1 MSPPSQNAAP
11 PVAAGLPRRARRRAR
26 ALVLALTALALLP
39 GLALLPSADAAEAVT
54 VQLKWRHQF
63 AFAGYYAAQ
72 AKGYYRDAGLEV
84 TLREAQPGQDT
95 LQAVLDGSAQYGVG
109 NASLLLRRAAGA
121 PVVLLASVFQH
132 SASVLAVR
140 LDDAGRRRPWPA
152 TRLALGPD
160 TEELRVYLLQ
170 AKVPLA
176 QVPLLPANRGTED
189 LLAGRVDAIS
199 AYLSSAPYALERAGL
214 RYELLQPRSAGID
227 FYGDN
232 LYTTE
237 SELREH
243 PARARALRAA
253 TLQGWR
259 YALAH
264 PNEIVDLIR
273 ARYPDRKPREELL
286 WEAAQ
291 IAPLLEQHLIELGY
305 SNPQRWQGI
314 ADSYA
319 AAGLLPAGFTL
330 DGFLYHDSPAT
341 PAWHYA
347 LGVALALLAGA
358 ALWRLLRVSR
368 ALRGAEVRV
377 DDAERLASFALEG
390 AGEGSWDWQPQRP
403 ALHLSPRYCAIL
415 GYAPGELRPANV
427 AQWLQLVHPNDRARI
442 AAEIAALD
450 QPEVGRTPFT
460 MEFRMACR
468 DGSWTWVLG
477 RGMVL
482 ARDAGGRPLRI
493 SGTLG
498 DISDRSAAELARMAA
513 MLDALPGA
521 LLVAERGGRVRQAND
536 AAELVF
542 AAAGGQLA
550 GASME
555 LLIPD
560 VMRDTPGRPRE
571 LFARPR
577 MPGRVLTA
585 RRLDGSHFPAMVHLA
600 PIQLGGQGL
609 VVVSL
614 RDMTQRQRAEEALQ
628 ASSERYRLIVQTA
641 AEGIWM
647 CDAADLTSFVNPTM
661 ARMLGY
667 EVEHM
672 LGRPMADFMDPD
684 CPALHAVRRAGAAGA
699 SAAEPTEGRFYRQD
713 GSSLWALLASTTVH
727 ADNGSY
733 AGTLSMVTDISDRR
747 LAELALRHSNQR
759 LASVFNA
766 VTNGLLVFD
775 AAGNIVECNA
785 AASRMLGRAA
795 ARGAGQW
802 DGVHED
808 GRRFCA
814 PEHPVAQALHS
825 GQAVRDVVMGVPAGA
840 GAAAATCW
848 LSVNVEPLRDEHGP
862 GSMLVAS
869 LTDITYRKRS
879 EDALR
884 QGEQRL
890 QEIIQ
895 MMPIGLFIK
904 DKDSRMLLMN
914 RACEQQFGYTFD
926 ELNNGDYSV
935 FHAPEEAAAFR
946 ARDLEAF
953 AGRALIDFEETIWN
967 PALGQARQLRT
978 FKKPVYDAHGA
989 PAYLI
994 GMAIDISD
1002 SKATER
1008 ALRELNEHLEERVAQ
1023 RTAQLEE
1030 ARQQAEEA
1038 SAAKGQF
1045 LAKMSHEIRTPMNG
1059 VIGMAYLA
1067 LKTELAPRQRDYLEK
1082 IRFAGEHLLRIIDD
1096 ILDISK
1102 IEAGKLEIE
1111 EVDFALAHVL
1121 QTLTTVLAPK
1131 AASRGLRLAFELDP
1145 ALPPVLRGD
1154 PLRLGQVLIN
1164 YVNNAIKFSEQGS
1177 IEVSVQQLLAD
1188 ERACLLRFA
1197 VRDHGIG
1204 LSEAEQGQLFQAFQQ
1219 ADTAITREYGGTG
1232 LGLAICKQLAQLMG
1246 GEVGV
1251 HSAPGA
1257 GATFWFTARLGV
1269 SPRGLPE
1276 VINDVNAAAAALLDS
1291 ARSTAAMQALK
1302 DARILLV
1309 EDNTFN
1315 QQIALE
1321 MLEEAGSSVCLANN
1335 GAEALD
1341 LLHQA
1346 AFDCVL
1352 MDVQMPL
1359 MDGLEATRRIRA
1371 DPALAA
1377 TRVLAMTATATQ
1389 DDRARCLQAG
1399 MDDFIA
1405 KPIQPALMYQKIASW
1420 LPARAADGAASGA
1433 LPRGAGRAAWRPTL
1447 AGDPAIIDLSV
1458 LAQLLGYQPHKIRKF
1473 AFKFLQT
1480 TEAGLADMEAALA
1493 AGELQKLRELG
1504 HRIKSS
1510 ARAVGALGMAELC
1523 AQLEQLAPE
1532 ADAAAARAVLERLW
1546 PLLQAVSEHIMTNTT
1561 FADDD

>member
-1 MSPPSQNAAP
+1 MTPPSLNAAP
-11 PVAAGLPRRARRRAR
+11 PEMARTAR
-26 ALVLALTALALLP
+26 AARGRPRLRALALAA
-39 GLALLPSADAAEAVT
+39 ALLTAAPWVHAADALT
-54 VQLKWRHQF
+54 LQLKWQHQF
-63 AFAGYYAAQ
+63 QFAGIYAAQ
-72 AKGYYRDAGLEV
+72 AQGYYRDAGLDV
-84 TLREAQPGQDT
+84 TLREATPGEDT
-95 LQAVLDGSAQYGVG
+95 LQAVLDGRAQYGIGG
-109 NASLLLRRAAGA
+109 NALLLRRAQGA
-121 PVVLLASVFQH
+121 PVVVLASLFQH
-132 SASVLAVR
+132 SSTALALR
-140 LDDAGRRRPWPA
+140 LDADGARPPWHGARVALAPDEAELRLMLLRQHVPLDQLTFLPRSASLDDLVAGRIDAMSVYSSGAPF
-152 TRLALGPD
+152 
-160 TEELRVYLLQ
+160 ELQR
-170 AKVPLA
+170 
-176 QVPLLPANRGTED
+176 
-189 LLAGRVDAIS
+189 
-199 AYLSSAPYALERAGL
+199 SSL
-214 RYELLQPRSAGID
+214 RYELLKPRSAGID
-227 FYGDN
+227 FYGDV

-237 SELREH
+237 AELREH
-243 PARARALRAA
+243 PARASALRAA
-253 TLQGWR
+253 TLRGWR
-259 YALAH
+259 YAMAH
-264 PNEIVDLIR
+264 PQEIVDLLR
-273 ARYPDRKPREELL
+273 ARYPERRSREALL
-286 WEAAQ
+286 WEAQ
-291 IAPLLEQHLIELGY
+291 QVLPLLEQNLIELGY
-305 SNPQRWQGI
+305 SNPLRWQAI
-314 ADSYA
+314 ADQYA
-319 AAGLLPAGFTL
+319 TAGMLPKGYRI
-330 DGFLYHDSPAT
+330 DGFLYHDAAAT
-341 PAWHYA
+341 PTWHLA

-368 ALRGAEVRV
+368 ALRGAELRV
-377 DDAERLASFALEG
+377 GDAERLASFALEG

-403 ALHLSPRYCAIL
+403 SLYLSARYCEIL
-415 GYAPGELRPANV
+415 GYGPDQLRPANLE
-427 AQWLQLVHPNDRARI
+427 QWLALVHPDDRSRI
-442 AAEIAALD
+442 EADIAALD
-450 QPEVGRTPFT
+450 DPAVGRSPFT

-468 DGSWTWVLG
+468 DGAWRWVLA

-482 ARDAGGRPLRI
+482 ARDADGRPLRM

-521 LLVAERGGRVRQAND
+521 LLLAERGGKVRQANA
-536 AAELVF
+536 AAEAVF
-542 AAAGGQLA
+542 AAEAGKLA

-560 VMRDTPGRPRE
+560 AMRDSPGRPRE
-571 LFARPR
+571 LFARPK

-585 RRLDGSHFPAMVHLA
+585 RRSDGQYFPAMVQLA
-600 PIQLGGQGL
+600 PLQLGGQAL
-609 VVVSL
+609 VLVSL

-647 CDAADLTSFVNPTM
+647 CDANDQTSFVNPTM

-667 EVEHM
+667 QVEHM
-672 LGRPMADFMDPD
+672 MGRPMADFMDPECD
-684 CPALHAVRRAGAAGA
+684 AMRQRRLPGGAADAG
-699 SAAEPTEGRFYRQD
+699 EPAEGRFYRQD
-713 GSSLWALLASTTVH
+713 GSSLWALLSTSTVN

-733 AGTLSMVTDISDRR
+733 AGTLTMVTDITDRR

-808 GRRFCA
+808 GRRYSA
-814 PEHPVAQALHS
+814 PEHPVAQALAT
-825 GQAVRDVVMGVPAGA
+825 GQPVRDVVMGVAGA
-840 GAAAATCW
+840 NGDTCW
-848 LSVNVEPLRDEHGP
+848 LSVNVEPMREEHGP

-895 MMPIGLFIK
+895 MMPIGLYIK

-914 RACEQQFGYTFD
+914 RACEQQFGYRFG
-926 ELNNGDYSV
+926 ELNNGDTTA
-935 FHAPEEAAAFR
+935 FHAPEEVAAMR
-946 ARDLEAF
+946 AKDLEAF
-953 AGRALIDFEETIWN
+953 AQRSLIDYEESIWN
-967 PALGQARQLRT
+967 PALGQSRQLRT
-978 FKKPVYDAHGA
+978 FKKPVFDAHGA
-989 PAYLI
+989 PDYLI
-994 GMAIDISD
+994 CMAIDISD
-1002 SKATER
+1002 SKANER

-1067 LKTELAPRQRDYLEK
+1067 LKTELEPRQRDYLEK

-1111 EVDFALAHVL
+1111 DVDFSLDHVI
-1121 QTLTTVLAPK
+1121 QTLTTVVAPK
-1131 AASRGLRLAFELDP
+1131 AASRGLRLSFEIDP

-1177 IEVSVQQLLAD
+1177 IEVSVKQLLAD
-1188 ERACLLRFA
+1188 EEACLLRFE

-1204 LSEAEQGQLFQAFQQ
+1204 LSEAEQGKLFQAFQQ

-1251 HSAPGA
+1251 QSKPGE
-1257 GATFWFTARLGV
+1257 GSTFWFTARLGV
-1269 SPRGLPE
+1269 SPRGLPD
-1276 VINDVNAAAAALLDS
+1276 VINEVNAAAAALLDS
-1291 ARSTAAMQALK
+1291 ARSTAAMSALK

-1346 AFDCVL
+1346 DFDCVL

-1371 DPALAA
+1371 DPALAS
-1377 TRVLAMTATATQ
+1377 TRVLAMTATATK
-1389 DDRARCLQAG
+1389 DDRERCLQAG

-1420 LPARAADGAASGA
+1420 LPEREAGEAGADSAR
-1433 LPRGAGRAAWRPTL
+1433 PRPPGRAAFRPTL

-1458 LAQLLGYQPHKIRKF
+1458 LAQLLGYHPHKIRKF

-1480 TEAGLADMEAALA
+1480 TEAGFNEMEAALA
-1493 AGELQKLRELG
+1493 AGELQKVRELG

-1523 AQLEQLAPE
+1523 LQLEQLAPD
-1532 ADAAAARAVLERLW
+1532 AGDASAGAAAARALLDKLW
-1546 PLLQAVSEHIMTNTT
+1546 PLLSAISEHIMTNTT

>member
-1 MSPPSQNAAP
+1 MSPLSQKAAP
-11 PVAAGLPRRARRRAR
+11 PVAARLLRRAP
-26 ALVLALTALALLP
+26 LCALL
-39 GLALLPSADAAEAVT
+39 LAIAAVPAASAADAVT

-84 TLREAQPGQDT
+84 TLREAQPGQDP
-95 LQAVLDGSAQYGVG
+95 LQNVLDGGAQYGVG
-109 NASLLLRRAAGA
+109 NAALLLRRAAGA

-140 LDDAGRRRPWPA
+140 LDEQGRRRPWPGS
-152 TRLALGPD
+152 RVALGPD
-160 TEELRVYLLQ
+160 TEELRVYLLHE
-170 AKVPLA
+170 
-176 QVPLLPANRGTED
+176 QVPLSELTLVSGSHGTDD

-237 SELREH
+237 AELRDH
-243 PARARALRAA
+243 PARAQALRAA
-253 TLQGWR
+253 TLKGWH

-273 ARYPDRKPREELL
+273 ARYPERKARDELR

-291 IAPLLEQHLIELGY
+291 LAPLLEQHLIELGY
-305 SNPQRWQGI
+305 SNPLRWQGI

-319 AAGLLPAGFTL
+319 AAGLLPADFKL
-330 DGFLYHDSPAT
+330 DGFLYHDAPAT
-341 PAWHYA
+341 PTWHYA

-377 DDAERLASFALEG
+377 GDAERIASFALEG

-403 ALHLSPRYCAIL
+403 ALHLSPRYCDIL

-427 AQWLQLVHPNDRARI
+427 AQWLQLVHPDERARI
-442 AAEIAALD
+442 AGEIGALD
-450 QPEVGRTPFT
+450 DPAVGRAPFT

-468 DGSWTWVLG
+468 DGSWRWVLA

-482 ARDAGGRPLRI
+482 ARDAAGRPLRM

-498 DISDRSAAELARMAA
+498 DISDRSADELARMAA
-513 MLDALPGA
+513 MLGALPGA
-521 LLVAERGGRVRQAND
+521 LLVAERGGRVRQANE
-536 AAELVF
+536 AAEAVF
-542 AAAGGQLA
+542 AAAAGTLA

-555 LLIPD
+555 VLIPD

-585 RRLDGSHFPAMVHLA
+585 RRCDGSYFPAMVHLA
-600 PIQLGGQGL
+600 PIQLAGQGL

-647 CDAADLTSFVNPTM
+647 CDAADQTSFVNPTM

-684 CPALHAVRRAGAAGA
+684 CPALLAARRHGAAA
-699 SAAEPTEGRFYRQD
+699 SPPEPAEGRFYRQD
-713 GSSLWALLASTTVH
+713 GSSLWALLSTSNVN

-733 AGTLSMVTDISDRR
+733 AGTLTMVTDISDRR

-795 ARGAGQW
+795 AHGAGQW

-808 GRRFCA
+808 GRRFSA
-814 PEHPVAQALHS
+814 PEHPVAQALAS
-825 GQAVRDVVMGVPAGA
+825 GRPVRDVVMGVPP
-840 GAAAATCW
+840 GAAPGSGAAGDTCW

-994 GMAIDISD
+994 CMAIDISD
-1002 SKATER
+1002 SKANER

-1111 EVDFALAHVL
+1111 DVDFSLEHVI
-1121 QTLTTVLAPK
+1121 QTLTTVVAPK
-1131 AASRGLRLAFELDP
+1131 AASRGLRLAFDIDP

-1177 IEVSVQQLLAD
+1177 IEVSVRQLLAD
-1188 ERACLLRFA
+1188 DIACLLRFE

-1204 LSEAEQGQLFQAFQQ
+1204 LSDAEQGKLFQAFQQ

-1251 HSAPGA
+1251 RSAPGA
-1257 GATFWFTARLGV
+1257 GSTFWFTARLGV
-1269 SPRGLPE
+1269 SPRGLPD
-1276 VINDVNAAAAALLDS
+1276 VINEVNAAAAALLDS

-1377 TRVLAMTATATQ
+1377 TRVLAMTATATK
-1389 DDRARCLQAG
+1389 DDRERCLQAG

-1420 LPARAADGAASGA
+1420 LPERAAGAADAGA
-1433 LPRGAGRAAWRPTL
+1433 APLPRRAAFRPTL
-1447 AGDPAIIDLSV
+1447 AGDPAVIDLSV

-1480 TEAGLADMEAALA
+1480 TEAGFAEMEAALA
-1493 AGELQKLRELG
+1493 AGELQKVRELG

-1523 AQLEQLAPE
+1523 LQLEQLAP
-1532 ADAAAARAVLERLW
+1532 DAAAAAARKVLDRLW
-1546 PLLQAVSEHIMTNTT
+1546 PLLHAVSEHIMTNTT

>member
-1 MSPPSQNAAP
+1 MPPPSLNAAP
-11 PVAAGLPRRARRRAR
+11 FARPRRRVRRAAVRALLAALAGSLLAAGPVRA
-26 ALVLALTALALLP
+26 
-39 GLALLPSADAAEAVT
+39 DEAVT
-54 VQLKWRHQF
+54 LQLKWRHQF

-72 AKGYYRDAGLEV
+72 AKGYYREAGLEV
-84 TLREAQPGQDT
+84 TLREAVPGQDPV
-95 LQAVLDGSAQYGVG
+95 QQVLDGGAQYGIS
-109 NASLLLRRAAGA
+109 NSSLLLRRGAGA
-121 PVVLLASVFQH
+121 PVVVLATIFQH
-132 SASVLAVR
+132 SPLALAVR
-140 LDDAGRRRPWPA
+140 LDDNGQRRPWPGS
-152 TRLALGPD
+152 RIALG
-160 TEELRVYLLQ
+160 TESEELRIFLQ
-170 AKVPLA
+170 RSEVPLD
-176 QVPLLPANRGTED
+176 QVTLVPGQNNLDELI
-189 LLAGRVDAIS
+189 AGRLDAI
-199 AYLSSAPYALERAGL
+199 ATYASSGPFALARSNL
-214 RYELLQPRSAGID
+214 RFELLSPRSVGID

-232 LYTTE
+232 LFTTE
-237 SELREH
+237 AELRTH
-243 PARARALRAA
+243 PERARALRAA
-253 TLQGWR
+253 TLKGWH
-259 YALAH
+259 YALQH
-264 PNEIVDLIR
+264 PQEIVDLIR
-273 ARYPDRKPREELL
+273 ARYPERKSREALL
-286 WEAAQ
+286 FEAQ
-291 IAPLLEQHLIELGY
+291 HLLPLLEQHLIELGY
-305 SNPQRWQGI
+305 SNPQRWKAI
-314 ADSYA
+314 ADTYA
-319 AAGLLPAGFTL
+319 AAGMLPPDFRL
-330 DGFLYHDSPAT
+330 DGFIYQDTARVPGWLLAV
-341 PAWHYA
+341 
-347 LGVALALLAGA
+347 GVALALLAGA
-358 ALWRLLRVSR
+358 ALWRLVRVSR
-368 ALRGAEVRV
+368 ALKGAEGRV
-377 DDAERLASFALEG
+377 DDAERIASFALEG
-390 AGEGSWDWQPQRP
+390 AGEGYWDWQPQVP
-403 ALHLSPRYCAIL
+403 AMHLSQRYGEIL
-415 GYAPGELRPANV
+415 GYPAGTLRPANV
-427 AQWLQLVHPNDRARI
+427 EQWLALVHPDDRARI
-442 AAEIAALD
+442 HSEIGALD
-450 QPEVGRTPFT
+450 EPAAGRAPFT
-460 MEFRMACR
+460 MEFRMQCR
-468 DGSWTWVLG
+468 DGSWTWVLA

-482 ARDAGGRPLRI
+482 ARDGAGRPLRI

-498 DISDRSAAELARMAA
+498 DISDRTAADLARLAA
-513 MLDALPGA
+513 MLAALPGA
-521 LLVAERGGRVRQAND
+521 LLVADRAGRVRQANAAGD
-536 AAELVF
+536 AVF
-542 AAAGGQLA
+542 AAEAGQLA

-555 LLIPD
+555 QLIPD

-571 LFARPR
+571 LFARPQ

-585 RRLDGSHFPAMVHLA
+585 RRFDGSHFPAMVHLA
-600 PIQLGGQGL
+600 PIQLAGQGL
-609 VVVSL
+609 VVLSL

-647 CDAADLTSFVNPTM
+647 CDAADLTSFVNPSM
-661 ARMLGY
+661 AQMLGY

-684 CPALHAVRRAGAAGA
+684 CAALRQRLAAGQA
-699 SAAEPTEGRFYRQD
+699 HGGRSEPAEGRFYRQD
-713 GSSLWALLASTTVH
+713 GSALWALLATSQVN

-733 AGTLSMVTDISDRR
+733 AGTLTMVTDISDRR

-766 VTNGLLVFD
+766 VTNGLVVFD

-795 ARGAGQW
+795 AHGAGQW

-808 GRRFCA
+808 GRRFEA
-814 PEHPVAQALHS
+814 PEHPVALALAG
-825 GQAVRDVVMGVPAGA
+825 GQPVRGVVMGVAAPAGA
-840 GAAAATCW
+840 AEERCW
-848 LSVNVEPLRDEHGP
+848 LSVNVEPLRDEYGP
-862 GSMLVAS
+862 GSMVVAS
-869 LTDITYRKRS
+869 LTDITYRKKS

-904 DKDSRMLLMN
+904 DKDSRMILMN

-926 ELNNGDYSV
+926 ELNNGDYTA
-935 FHAPEEAAAFR
+935 FHAPEDAAAFR
-946 ARDLEAF
+946 ARDLQAF

-967 PALGQARQLRT
+967 PAQGAPRQLRT
-978 FKKPVYDAHGA
+978 FKKPVYDAQGA
-989 PAYLI
+989 PAYLLC
-994 GMAIDISD
+994 MAIDISD

-1023 RTAQLEE
+1023 RTVQLEE
-1030 ARQQAEEA
+1030 ARQQAVEA

-1067 LKTELAPRQRDYLEK
+1067 LKTELEPRQRDYLEK

-1102 IEAGKLEIE
+1102 IEAGKLEID
-1111 EVDFALAHVL
+1111 EVDFSLDHVI
-1121 QTLTTVLAPK
+1121 QTLTTVVAPK
-1131 AASRGLRLAFELDP
+1131 AASRGLRLTFALDP

-1177 IEVSVQQLLAD
+1177 IEVSVRQLLAD
-1188 ERACLLRFA
+1188 DTVCLLRFE

-1204 LSEAEQGQLFQAFQQ
+1204 LSEAEQGKLFQAFQQ

-1251 HSAPGA
+1251 QSAPGV
-1257 GATFWFTARLGV
+1257 GSTFWFTARLAQSARGV
-1269 SPRGLPE
+1269 PE
-1276 VINDVNAAAAALLDS
+1276 LINEVNAAAAALLDS
-1291 ARSTAAMQALK
+1291 ARSAAAMQALK

-1346 AFDCVL
+1346 DFDCVL

-1377 TRVLAMTATATQ
+1377 TRVLAMTATATK
-1389 DDRARCLQAG
+1389 DDRERCLQAG

-1405 KPIQPALMYQKIASW
+1405 KPIQPALMYQTIASW
-1420 LPARAADGAASGA
+1420 LPERSADPAAADPARAARPS
-1433 LPRGAGRAAWRPTL
+1433 GRAAFRPTL

-1458 LAQLLGYQPHKIRKF
+1458 LAQLLGYHPHKIRKF

-1480 TEAGLADMEAALA
+1480 TDAGFTEMEDALA
-1493 AGELQKLRELG
+1493 AGELQKVRELG

-1523 AQLEQLAPE
+1523 LQLEQLPAT
-1532 ADAAAARAVLERLW
+1532 ADSASARHLLDQLW
-1546 PLLQAVSEHIMTNTT
+1546 SLLHLVSEHIMTNTT